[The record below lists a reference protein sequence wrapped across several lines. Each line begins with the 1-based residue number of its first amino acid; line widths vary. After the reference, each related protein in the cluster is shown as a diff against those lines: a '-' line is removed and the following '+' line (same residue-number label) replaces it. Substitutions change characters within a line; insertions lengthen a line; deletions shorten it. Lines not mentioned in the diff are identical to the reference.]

1 MGLNRLHSVHVHL
14 FMLLG
19 PSHHLAGF
27 WLLSFSMCL
36 SIWGVCYSE
45 LCKQECTKPPCELK
59 ESVIIG
65 TSSVSPSLS
74 HYGLFLYL
82 IVVLIFFSCAR
93 LDPDNPDHSKSVKDE
108 SYNDGDDE
116 RGEDDY
122 GASDD
127 ESDTNS
133 GTEKDAEPKKPK
145 RTRTAYS
152 NSQLDQLEL
161 IFATTHY
168 PDVFTREDLSRRL
181 GIREDRIQVKW
192 HDILSRRI

>member
-1 MGLNRLHSVHVHL
+1 MRLVFIPYS
-14 FMLLG
+14 
-19 PSHHLAGF
+19 
-27 WLLSFSMCL
+27 SF
-36 SIWGVCYSE
+36 
-45 LCKQECTKPPCELK
+45 K
-59 ESVIIG
+59 
-65 TSSVSPSLS
+65 
-74 HYGLFLYL
+74 
-82 IVVLIFFSCAR
+82 FFSCAH

-181 GIREDRIQVKW
+181 GIREDRIQV
-192 HDILSRRI
+192 R

>member
-1 MGLNRLHSVHVHL
+1 MHQAPLWTER
-14 FMLLG
+14 
-19 PSHHLAGF
+19 
-27 WLLSFSMCL
+27 
-36 SIWGVCYSE
+36 VCYNRHL
-45 LCKQECTKPPCELK
+45 LCLP
-59 ESVIIG
+59 I
-65 TSSVSPSLS
+65 SLS
-74 HYGLFLYL
+74 LRLVFIPYSSFK
-82 IVVLIFFSCAR
+82 FFSCAR

-181 GIREDRIQVKW
+181 GIREDRIQVRW